1 MNRTRSFITVL
12 SMLAGVF
19 ALAGCGNTKW
29 AERKANVPYEDTP
42 FAGFTD
48 KAAKNSERKGAKYEN
63 VSDDTEPAK
72 AVDQLVQQMQSL
84 ERHVAIP
91 SEDELRYWASKQG
104 VAEIVVRKVR
114 PLLKNP
120 RIEVR
125 APALRLTVAYGKKDS
140 LGDLIEVL
148 EDNEYGMRST
158 AIRTLKAKA
167 NNDFGYNPAG
177 GDLARAQSIEKWR
190 QWLKTEKEGPAKAGE
205 KEKAGAETADPR
217 KPGGDSAENAPPTS
231 SKYVLPKEDPQPK
244 GADTAK
250 ADPNAEIVLPAPK
263 GLTESH

>member
-1 MNRTRSFITVL
+1 MNRTRTSFTLL
-12 SMLAGVF
+12 SLLAGVF
-19 ALAGCGNTKW
+19 ALTGCGNTKW
-29 AERKANVPYEDTP
+29 AERKAAAPYEDTP
-42 FAGFTD
+42 YAGFTD
-48 KAAKNSERKGAKYEN
+48 KSAKKSDRKGAKYEN

-91 SEDELRYWASKQG
+91 SEDELRYWAAKQG

-140 LGDLIEVL
+140 LADLIEVL
-148 EDNEYGMRST
+148 DDNEYGMRST
-158 AIRTLKAKA
+158 AFKALKARSG
-167 NNDFGYNPAG
+167 NDFGFNAAG
-177 GDLARAQSIEKWR
+177 GDLARAKSIEKWR
-190 QWLKTEKEGPAKAGE
+190 QWLKAEQEGPAKEAE
-205 KEKAGAETADPR
+205 KEKSSEEAADPR
-217 KPGGDSAENAPPTS
+217 KPDGDSAENVPPTT
-231 SKYVLPKEDPQPK
+231 SKYILPKEDPQPK
-244 GADTAK
+244 GSDTAK
-250 ADPNAEIVLPAPK
+250 AETPSEVVLPAPK